1 MTAFLQREGRVF
13 FMPMEEWRE
22 SGSVLRRLARD
33 WMAEVEGVIAG
44 KRAVIERLVTACLC
58 EGHVLLEDKPGVGKT
73 TLVQALAAASSLSF
87 RRIQFTPDQL
97 PGDITGG
104 PVLNPQ
110 TMDMTYR
117 PGPIMAQIVL
127 ADEIN
132 RASPKTQSAL
142 LEAMEE
148 RTVTADGETR
158 PLPRPFMLLAT
169 QNPLRHEGTYP
180 LPEAQLDRF
189 LFRLRIGYPGKD
201 EEMEML
207 ERVRLCRPIGRV
219 KPVIGA
225 DQLLAMQ
232 RAVRHVYVD
241 HSIKRYIVELAEAT
255 RHHPDLELG
264 LSPRG
269 SIALMR
275 GAQAAAWLD
284 GRDFVIPDDVKAV
297 AEPVMAHRLVAK
309 RHAAGFDAG
318 EWLAALLKRT
328 PVPQAAR
335 TPRGTAN
342 GKTEAALL

>member
-73 TLVQALAAASSLSF
+73 TMVQALAAASSLSF

>member
-1 MTAFLQREGRVF
+1 MSMDEHVRDGAA
-13 FMPMEEWRE
+13 
-22 SGSVLRRLARD
+22 LRHLARE
-33 WMAEVEGVIAG
+33 WIKEVEGVIAG
-44 KRAVIERLVTACLC
+44 KRMVIERMVTACLC

-73 TLVQALAAASSLSF
+73 TLVQALATASSCSF

-104 PVLNPQ
+104 PVMNPR
-110 TMDMTYR
+110 TMEMTYR

-189 LFRLRIGYPGKD
+189 LFRLAIGYPDHD
-201 EEMEML
+201 EEVELL
-207 ERVRLCRPIGRV
+207 ERVRLAHPIGRV
-219 KPVIGA
+219 RAVVSTG
-225 DQLLAMQ
+225 QLMAMQ
-232 RAVRHVYVD
+232 RAVRHVWVD
-241 HSIKRYIVELAEAT
+241 AAIKRYIVTLADAT
-255 RHHPDLELG
+255 RTHPDLELG

-269 SIALMR
+269 SISLMR

-284 GRDFVIPDDVKAV
+284 GRDYVIPDDVKSV
-297 AEPVMAHRLVAK
+297 AEPVMAHRLLPK
-309 RHAAGFDAG
+309 RHAAGFEPA
-318 EWLAALLKRT
+318 EWIAALLKRVA
-328 PVPQAAR
+328 VPHAAR
-335 TPRGTAN
+335 MLRGTGGGLA
-342 GKTEAALL
+342 

>member
-1 MTAFLQREGRVF
+1 
-13 FMPMEEWRE
+13 MPMEEWRE
-22 SGSVLRRLARD
+22 SGPVLRRLARD
-33 WMAEVEGVIAG
+33 WIAEVESVIAG
-44 KRAVIERLVTACLC
+44 KRPVIEKLVIACLC

-73 TLVQALAAASSLSF
+73 TMVQALAAASSLSF

-110 TMDMTYR
+110 TMEMTYR

-148 RTVTADGETR
+148 RTVTTDGETR
-158 PLPRPFMLLAT
+158 PLPHPFMLLAT

-189 LFRLRIGYPGKD
+189 LFRLRIGYPAKE
-201 EEMEML
+201 EEMELL
-207 ERVRLCRPIGRV
+207 ERVRLARPIGRV
-219 KPVIGA
+219 KPVLGA
-225 DQLLAMQ
+225 GQLTAMQ

-241 HSIKRYIVELAEAT
+241 HAIKRYIVELAEAT
-255 RHHPDLELG
+255 RVHPDLELG

-284 GRDFVIPDDVKAV
+284 GRDFVIPDDVKGV
-297 AEPVMAHRLVAK
+297 AEPVMAHRLVPK
-309 RHAAGFDAG
+309 RQAAGFGTD

-328 PVPQAAR
+328 PVPQAGR
-335 TPRGTAN
+335 SLRGT
-342 GKTEAALL
+342 GSGRTGAAWS